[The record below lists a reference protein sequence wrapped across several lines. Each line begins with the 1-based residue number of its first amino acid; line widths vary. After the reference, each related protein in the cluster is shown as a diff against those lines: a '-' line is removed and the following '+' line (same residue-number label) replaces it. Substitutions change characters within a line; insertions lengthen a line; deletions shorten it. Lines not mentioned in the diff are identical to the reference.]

1 MEPFACLLLYGVCFQ
16 GAIFGVSWAWS
27 VTVPREMEGMVGS
40 CLVIPCRFSYSEY
53 PPNDKSR
60 VVWYQYVD
68 RGYPLVCDPKKPN
81 EVIEKFRRKT
91 SLYGSPYNG
100 DCSLKIDPLDWRHQ
114 EEKVYPWVD
123 PDYVTYRYFKFY
135 DKAVKIRVRDRA
147 DEPKLNFVGSYTVG
161 EQMTVQCSAYHTC
174 RPRPPTLRL
183 TVAGH
188 TGTPKVYHK
197 EVHEGKWEITMEMT
211 WILDN
216 AHQTI
221 TCEVKHPSGRSAS
234 KTVSLK
240 GQCSVTKVTINPS
253 SEEFL
258 EGVEKDVVCSVSYAC
273 QEQRP
278 DLSWNYGGMKVS
290 SEFKKR
296 GSGSWE
302 SRSTLT
308 FKAGASDHNQALK
321 CTARFTNGQIQ
332 EGYITLKVKRAMF
345 SLGWSFS
352 MPSQVTGL
360 QGSCLVIPCH
370 FEYSSTLPSDV
381 SVMWYKYTPGEYPV
395 VYSPARPGDVISDF
409 RGKTSLYGSPSDRS
423 CSLKI
428 NPVEMNH
435 HRQRLYTWVDPKPIS
450 SYHRQNYQDKTVE
463 IYVTDRVDKP
473 EMQIIGIPKVGEQ
486 ISVQCSAYH
495 TCPATPPKLSLIGLP
510 ETGQRRETE
519 AQDIKWK
526 TTLVQTWVIV
536 EDQQTLSCRVRHP
549 GGQEAQADITI
560 QAECSVG
567 EIITDP
573 GPVEFLEGV
582 VKDVTCSVFYTCSKQ
597 QPAIVWNYKDIPAS
611 SSTTKMAAT
620 KWKTVSSIMF
630 IASMDDHGKTLT
642 CTAEFPD
649 GKKSMTSIDLH
660 VKRAM
665 FSLGWSFS
673 MPSQVTGL
681 QGSCLV
687 IPCHFEY
694 SSTLPSDVSVMWYKY
709 TQVHGEYPVVYNPAR
724 PGDVISDFSGKTSL
738 YGSPSNRSCS
748 LKINPVEM
756 NHHRQRL
763 YTWVDPKPIS
773 SYHRQNYQD
782 KTVEI
787 YVTDRVDKPEMQIIG
802 IPKVGEQI
810 SVQCSAYHMCPATP
824 PKLSLIGLPETS
836 QPRETQAQDVK
847 WKITLV
853 QTWVIVEDQQ
863 TVSCRV
869 QHPGGQAAQ
878 ADITIQAECS
888 VGEIITDP
896 GPVEFLEGVVK
907 NVTCSVFYTCSKQQP
922 AIVWSYKDMPA
933 SSKTT
938 NMAATKWKTV
948 SSIMFIASMDDHGK
962 TLTCTAEFPDGK
974 RPMASIDLH
983 VKMYEP
989 PAPESPT
996 AGPDTDDT
1004 SSISHIWAASV
1015 TPRISA
1021 LTQSCVVIPCGF
1033 TSEGEYPVTGLSGMW
1048 QTRDGGY
1055 AYHNGQSRVTNNF
1068 KGRTRL
1074 VGDLDEQN
1082 CTLEIDEVKPHDNG
1096 PFCFRAEKGTDKY
1109 TFNNSCVFIVM
1120 KASPSDPVM
1129 TPLPEE
1135 TEEGSALSA
1144 TCSVEHT
1151 CPTHPPTFTWNVKD
1165 GKTTTSHTQISR
1177 STWKT
1182 SSTLT
1187 FLPAG
1192 DNYEEQLTCSAT
1204 FRGRKRQDSSASL
1217 NVKRKQSLLPILLP
1231 ATAAALLALALCVGV
1246 LTCRKRCSR
1255 RNPKDFL
1262 DRPPRPEKRRS
1273 IWSRFSRQQHG
1284 NGPEMNVGYRAN
1296 NESLAG
1302 NVQTKPKPRCPSPVR
1317 NTKSA
1322 HAAKHRNDD
1331 GDNIYGNM

>member
-1 MEPFACLLLYGVCFQ
+1 MEPFAWVLLYGVCFQ

-40 CLVIPCRFSYSEY
+40 CLVIPCRFSYSDY
-53 PPNDKSR
+53 PPNDKGR
-60 VVWYQYVD
+60 VVWYQYVNK
-68 RGYPLVCDPKKPN
+68 GYPLVCDPKNPN
-81 EVIEKFRRKT
+81 EVIEKFRGKT
-91 SLYGSPYNG
+91 SLYGSPDKG
-100 DCSLKIDPLDWRHQ
+100 DCSLKIDSLDWPHH
-114 EEKVYPWVD
+114 EEMVYPWVD
-123 PDYVTYRYFKFY
+123 PDYVTYRYFRFY
-135 DKAVKIRVRDRA
+135 DKAVKIHVRDNA
-147 DEPKLNFVGSYTVG
+147 DEPKLYFSGSRTVG

-188 TGTPKVYHK
+188 TGTPKVNHK

-221 TCEVKHPSGRSAS
+221 TCEVRHPSGRSAS
-234 KTVSLK
+234 KTVSLQ

-290 SEFKKR
+290 SEFQKR

-345 SLGWSFS
+345 SLGWRFS

-370 FEYSSTLPSDV
+370 FEYSSTLPSDI

-495 TCPATPPKLSLIGLP
+495 
-510 ETGQRRETE
+510 
-519 AQDIKWK
+519 
-526 TTLVQTWVIV
+526 
-536 EDQQTLSCRVRHP
+536 
-549 GGQEAQADITI
+549 
-560 QAECSVG
+560 
-567 EIITDP
+567 
-573 GPVEFLEGV
+573 
-582 VKDVTCSVFYTCSKQ
+582 
-597 QPAIVWNYKDIPAS
+597 
-611 SSTTKMAAT
+611 
-620 KWKTVSSIMF
+620 
-630 IASMDDHGKTLT
+630 
-642 CTAEFPD
+642 
-649 GKKSMTSIDLH
+649 
-660 VKRAM
+660 
-665 FSLGWSFS
+665 
-673 MPSQVTGL
+673 
-681 QGSCLV
+681 
-687 IPCHFEY
+687 
-694 SSTLPSDVSVMWYKY
+694 
-709 TQVHGEYPVVYNPAR
+709 
-724 PGDVISDFSGKTSL
+724 
-738 YGSPSNRSCS
+738 
-748 LKINPVEM
+748 
-756 NHHRQRL
+756 
-763 YTWVDPKPIS
+763 
-773 SYHRQNYQD
+773 
-782 KTVEI
+782 
-787 YVTDRVDKPEMQIIG
+787 
-802 IPKVGEQI
+802 
-810 SVQCSAYHMCPATP
+810 MCPATP

-836 QPRETQAQDVK
+836 RPRETQAQDVK

-853 QTWVIVEDQQ
+853 QTWVLVEDQQ

-869 QHPGGQAAQ
+869 QHPEGQEAQ

-974 RPMASIDLH
+974 RPMTSIDLH
-983 VKMYEP
+983 VRKHEP
-989 PAPESPT
+989 PAPESPP
-996 AGPDTDDT
+996 AGLDTNDT
-1004 SSISHIWAASV
+1004 S
-1015 TPRISA
+1015 
-1021 LTQSCVVIPCGF
+1021 
-1033 TSEGEYPVTGLSGMW
+1033 
-1048 QTRDGGY
+1048 
-1055 AYHNGQSRVTNNF
+1055 
-1068 KGRTRL
+1068 
-1074 VGDLDEQN
+1074 
-1082 CTLEIDEVKPHDNG
+1082 
-1096 PFCFRAEKGTDKY
+1096 
-1109 TFNNSCVFIVM
+1109 
-1120 KASPSDPVM
+1120 
-1129 TPLPEE
+1129 
-1135 TEEGSALSA
+1135 
-1144 TCSVEHT
+1144 
-1151 CPTHPPTFTWNVKD
+1151 
-1165 GKTTTSHTQISR
+1165 
-1177 STWKT
+1177 
-1182 SSTLT
+1182 
-1187 FLPAG
+1187 
-1192 DNYEEQLTCSAT
+1192 
-1204 FRGRKRQDSSASL
+1204 
-1217 NVKRKQSLLPILLP
+1217 RKQSLLPILLP

-1246 LTCRKRCSR
+1246 LTCRKRCSRKSTDQHSLRPPQPDNQRSFWKRFSRRHEGNSTSWNVGNTGHRELPRDCPRRPPRPEERASFWRRFSR

-1317 NTKSA
+1317 NPKSA
-1322 HAAKHRNDD
+1322 HAAKHRNDTPYFEEEEEVD
-1331 GDNIYGNM
+1331 YENSFKEDVYANM

>member
-1 MEPFACLLLYGVCFQ
+1 MEPFAWVLLYGVCFQ

-53 PPNDKSR
+53 PPNDKGR

-68 RGYPLVCDPKKPN
+68 RGYPLVCDPKNPN
-81 EVIEKFRRKT
+81 EVIEKFRGKT

-100 DCSLKIDPLDWRHQ
+100 DCSLKIYPLDWRHQ
-114 EEKVYPWVD
+114 EERVYPWVD
-123 PDYVTYRYFKFY
+123 PDYVTYHYFKFY

-147 DEPKLNFVGSYTVG
+147 DEPKLYFSGSRTVG

-188 TGTPKVYHK
+188 TGTPKVYHT
-197 EVHEGKWEITMEMT
+197 EVHEGKWKITMEMIWT
-211 WILDN
+211 LDN

-302 SRSTLT
+302 SRSILK

-321 CTARFTNGQIQ
+321 CTARFTNGQTQ

-370 FEYSSTLPSDV
+370 FEYSSTLPSDI
-381 SVMWYKYTPGEYPV
+381 SVMWYKYTPGEYTV
-395 VYSPARPGDVISDF
+395 VFSAARPGDVISDF
-409 RGKTSLYGSPSDRS
+409 SGKTSLYGSPSDRS

-495 TCPATPPKLSLIGLP
+495 MCPATPPILSLIGFP
-510 ETGQRRETE
+510 ETGQAHETQ
-519 AQDIKWK
+519 AQDVKWK

-536 EDQQTLSCRVRHP
+536 EDQQTLSCRVQHP
-549 GGQEAQADITI
+549 GGQE
-560 QAECSVG
+560 
-567 EIITDP
+567 
-573 GPVEFLEGV
+573 
-582 VKDVTCSVFYTCSKQ
+582 
-597 QPAIVWNYKDIPAS
+597 
-611 SSTTKMAAT
+611 
-620 KWKTVSSIMF
+620 
-630 IASMDDHGKTLT
+630 
-642 CTAEFPD
+642 
-649 GKKSMTSIDLH
+649 
-660 VKRAM
+660 
-665 FSLGWSFS
+665 
-673 MPSQVTGL
+673 
-681 QGSCLV
+681 
-687 IPCHFEY
+687 
-694 SSTLPSDVSVMWYKY
+694 
-709 TQVHGEYPVVYNPAR
+709 
-724 PGDVISDFSGKTSL
+724 
-738 YGSPSNRSCS
+738 
-748 LKINPVEM
+748 
-756 NHHRQRL
+756 
-763 YTWVDPKPIS
+763 
-773 SYHRQNYQD
+773 
-782 KTVEI
+782 
-787 YVTDRVDKPEMQIIG
+787 
-802 IPKVGEQI
+802 
-810 SVQCSAYHMCPATP
+810 
-824 PKLSLIGLPETS
+824 
-836 QPRETQAQDVK
+836 
-847 WKITLV
+847 
-853 QTWVIVEDQQ
+853 
-863 TVSCRV
+863 
-869 QHPGGQAAQ
+869 AQ

-938 NMAATKWKTV
+938 KMAATKWKTV

-1033 TSEGEYPVTGLSGMW
+1033 TSESEYPVTGLSGMW

-1129 TPLPEE
+1129 TPLWEE
-1135 TEEGSALSA
+1135 TKEGSALSA

-1165 GKTTTSHTQISR
+1165 GKTTTSHTQSSP

-1187 FLPAG
+1187 FIPAG

-1204 FRGRKRQDSSASL
+1204 FWRRKRQDSSASL

-1255 RNPKDFL
+1255 KSTDQHSLRSPQPDTQRSFWKRFSRRHEGNSASWNVGNTGHRELPRDCPRSPPRPEERASFWRRFSRRNPKDFL
-1262 DRPPRPEKRRS
+1262 DRPSRPEKRRS

-1302 NVQTKPKPRCPSPVR
+1302 NVPTKPKPHFPSPVR
-1317 NTKSA
+1317 NPKSA
-1322 HAAKHRNDD
+1322 HAAKHRNDTPYFEEEEEEED
-1331 GDNIYGNM
+1331 YENCFKEDIYANM